1 MSTIEE
7 ELGVLQSIYLDDL
20 LVSQLPIKNRQPK
33 TKTTKT
39 KTKPKQKIETK
50 TKTFPIEKKQTN
62 PQKKER
68 TNNKK
73 HNTLISVRLITRIV
87 SGLSFKVHVSL
98 ILLPNYPKSL
108 PNSIKLRTNK
118 ASILVLRKDEE
129 FELLKL
135 LQEECKRLKGT
146 NMLFSLIVLAQ
157 DYLNDLVEQIS
168 TSSALSRLPN
178 ELLYQIF
185 NKVPHSHFPILAR
198 VCQKWREMVVYEKA
212 LWKTLSVENNKSA
225 LNFFPKSLEQFST
238 LIFGITIGNLSLL
251 NGGKALHT
259 PFPYPSYFFESLFKK
274 QKILIKQVQRISYY
288 QDSKMTSSINVRS
301 VKASISYLTWVLKHF
316 QNLKRFSWCGFNK
329 VAYSD
334 YQKFLISS
342 DFSKLQTLELSHNH
356 FGRIPETFLKKKSL
370 IKTLNLSG
378 NNISN
383 LSVDFQFL
391 PLLENLILDDNLLKE
406 IPNQIFDLPLLKNLS
421 IVRNQISE
429 LILQSNLDILKLEKI
444 NLEGN
449 KIMDFKIIN
458 NQFALCPDLYYLE
471 LKYNLLT
478 KIPKNLVSFKNLIYL
493 GLANNQLIS
502 FPIQKFAKKCKKLRS
517 IKLEDNQ
524 ITGFQIKDPNLY
536 SNIIDLNISN
546 NKINQIP
553 NWIFTKTKIKKL
565 LVLNFSGNYLKK
577 ISHKYDENQKK
588 SLGNNI
594 QFKCTNLNLSQNQ
607 FSKIPKF
614 IQFLPKINTLDLSFN
629 SIIIYCKNNN
639 QIENAIINTKDS
651 EIAFNRKEIKLKE
664 LTIKKSEKKNLKNQ
678 KKNNKLNENLFFNY
692 LKLNSYD
699 EDDDDDDDEDDDED
713 DENDEDN
720 NMENI
725 LKKKLI
731 QNLYLNNYENDEN
744 VENVENADNENG
756 NEREKR
762 KRNEKITV
770 NKMDFENINKKI
782 EKIKTENYN
791 ALQNSSYLLKY
802 LSTNLIDL
810 NLSNNMIFTF
820 PVELLELRNLKKL
833 NLSGNYLTE
842 IPFIFFQ
849 KFQNQLEWLDLSKNK
864 FQIVPFS
871 NGELV
876 ETKKNLVGIVPNA
889 FFLLTKL
896 KYLKLKGNPIQKNEY
911 RILKSLFQKIKF
923 K

>member
-7 ELGVLQSIYLDDL
+7 ELEVLQSIYLDDL
-20 LVSQLPIKNRQPK
+20 LVSQLPIKKQIP
-33 TKTTKT
+33 KT
-39 KTKPKQKIETK
+39 KTKPKTKIK
-50 TKTFPIEKKQTN
+50 TKTFLKDNKQTY

-73 HNTLISVRLITRIV
+73 HNTLINVRLITRIV

-108 PNSIKLRTNK
+108 PNSIQLLTNK
-118 ASILVLRKDEE
+118 TSILVLRKDEE
-129 FELLKL
+129 LELLKL

-212 LWKTLSVENNKSA
+212 LWKTLSVENDKSA
-225 LNFFPKSLEQFST
+225 LNFFPKSLNQFSAS
-238 LIFGITIGNLSLL
+238 IFGITIGNLSLL

-274 QKILIKQVQRISYY
+274 QKIMIKQVQRISYY

-342 DFSKLQTLELSHNH
+342 DFSKLQTLELSNNH

-406 IPNQIFDLPLLKNLS
+406 VPHQIFDLPFLKNLS

-449 KIMDFKIIN
+449 KIMNFKIIN

-471 LKYNLLT
+471 LKYNLL
-478 KIPKNLVSFKNLIYL
+478 KKLPKNLVSFTNLIYL
-493 GLANNQLIS
+493 GLANNQLVS
-502 FPIQKFAKKCKKLRS
+502 FPLQAFTKKCKKLRS

-553 NWIFTKTKIKKL
+553 NWILLNTKIKKL

-577 ISHKYDENQKK
+577 IAHSYNKNQKN

-614 IQFLPKINTLDLSFN
+614 IHFLPKINTLDLSFN
-629 SIIIYCKNNN
+629 NIIIYCKSNNH
-639 QIENAIINTKDS
+639 IENALINTKYS
-651 EIAFNRKEIKLKE
+651 EIAFHRKEIKLKE
-664 LTIKKSEKKNLKNQ
+664 LAIKKSEKKNLKNQ

-692 LKLNSYD
+692 MNLNSYD
-699 EDDDDDDDEDDDED
+699 EDDEEEDFDEDDDDYEFD
-713 DENDEDN
+713 QDN
-720 NMENI
+720 NLENI

-731 QNLYLNNYENDEN
+731 QNLYLNNYENNENDENAEN
-744 VENVENADNENG
+744 VENTEKGNGNENG
-756 NEREKR
+756 NGRGGGKDQLIAHKMNFEK
-762 KRNEKITV
+762 
-770 NKMDFENINKKI
+770 INKKI
-782 EKIKTENYN
+782 EKIIKGNYN
-791 ALQNSSYLLKY
+791 ALKKSSNLLKY
-802 LSTNLIDL
+802 LSANLIDL

-833 NLSGNYLTE
+833 NLGGNYLTE

-849 KFQNQLEWLDLSKNK
+849 RFQNQLEWLDLSKNK

-896 KYLKLKGNPIQKNEY
+896 KFLKFKGNPIQKNEY